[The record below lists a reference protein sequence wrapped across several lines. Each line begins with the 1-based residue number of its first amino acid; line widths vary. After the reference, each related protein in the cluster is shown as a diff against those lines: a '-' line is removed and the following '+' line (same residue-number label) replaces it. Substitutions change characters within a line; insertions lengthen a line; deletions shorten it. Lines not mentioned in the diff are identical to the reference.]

1 MSPKLK
7 ALYFAVRRS
16 PIGHCGSPSVPYC
29 YRVAVTLTKWR
40 AAARAGY
47 VRLRSEFDFH
57 YNPGDYDIPDD
68 DWNGE
73 AYGTIGEFSLDP
85 DASWDSP
92 AWTHGDSVWGHVGYR
107 DCLDPMENP
116 YILDIMDETLAALA
130 SARKA
135 SVLSAPHPSY

>member
-16 PIGHCGSPSVPYC
+16 PIGHCVSPSVPYC
-29 YRVAVTLTKWR
+29 YQVAVTLTKWR

-47 VRLRSEFDFH
+47 VRLRAEFDPNGWENDDTGEEDES
-57 YNPGDYDIPDD
+57 YGSIGEYTLNPESD
-68 DWNGE
+68 DWE
-73 AYGTIGEFSLDP
+73 
-85 DASWDSP
+85 
-92 AWTHGDSVWGHVGYR
+92 HGGSVWGHVGYR
-107 DCLDPMENP
+107 DVLDPFENP
-116 YILDIMDETLAALA
+116 YILDIMDETLAAMS